1 MSDHAHT
8 ASDGRGS
15 LPTPT
20 GERSMSAI
28 ALADRAQRFV
38 RQIANSERVCCGGC
52 LETFDDVAEIVVS
65 ADEIVAE
72 MVAEYGKDE
81 SCDEAVINGL
91 IERLA
96 ALFQDPAHER

>member
-1 MSDHAHT
+1 
-8 ASDGRGS
+8 
-15 LPTPT
+15 
-20 GERSMSAI
+20 MSAI